1 MKRKRNLLIGLAM
14 AILAAGI
21 AVPVLALGAE
31 DGEGSPADQ
40 ESWEAMYE
48 ACEDGDW
55 ETMAEAAEEAHGE
68 YLGDM
73 PCHSYNDSDQD
84 AQVSPGDWGRMG
96 DHMDG
101 GMMGSGMM
109 NGGSSGMMDVW

>member
-1 MKRKRNLLIGLAM
+1 MKRNLLIGLAM
-14 AILAAGI
+14 AILATAI
-21 AVPVLALGAE
+21 AVPVLALGGE
-31 DGEGSPADQ
+31 DGEGPPADQ

-68 YLGDM
+68 YFGDM
-73 PCHSYNDSDQD
+73 PCHGYGNDDSGQD
-84 AQVSPGDWGRMG
+84 AQASPGDWGRMG

-101 GMMGSGMM
+101 GMMH
-109 NGGSSGMMDVW
+109 GGSSGMMDVW